1 MTGGKIMNSQEI
13 ITIVL
18 QIILTGG
25 IGTIA
30 YFLKRTIDRIDK
42 CESDIAKIKED
53 YITKEDFFREQG
65 KTDRKL
71 DRIMDILLEIKGGK

>member
-1 MTGGKIMNSQEI
+1 MSGTDI
-13 ITIVL
+13 ISGLIN
-18 QIILTGG
+18 IALTGG
-25 IGTIA
+25 LGIITL
-30 YFLKRTIDRIDK
+30 FLKRTMDELDK
-42 CESDIAKIKED
+42 CKTDIAKIKED

>member
-1 MTGGKIMNSQEI
+1 MNSQEI